1 MFFLDVE
8 FNYPIRHKLIVYHPF
23 YHFKW
28 ILKMIQ
34 NFHFQKFWV
43 IELNSYVLAELTAMV
58 GIWAFLVGIFQSF
71 LAEEMRGVG
80 VAVYIIFAHSAIC
93 RGNAV
98 AVSGIQRMFELC
110 LELVKAC
117 IVGAGGQEKE
127 Q

>member
-1 MFFLDVE
+1 MFLLDVE

-58 GIWAFLVGIFQSF
+58 GIWAFLCTTFFVISYFFHVFILIEILHKFFPTFIGCANPNHIF
-71 LAEEMRGVG
+71 
-80 VAVYIIFAHSAIC
+80 
-93 RGNAV
+93 
-98 AVSGIQRMFELC
+98 
-110 LELVKAC
+110 
-117 IVGAGGQEKE
+117 
-127 Q
+127 